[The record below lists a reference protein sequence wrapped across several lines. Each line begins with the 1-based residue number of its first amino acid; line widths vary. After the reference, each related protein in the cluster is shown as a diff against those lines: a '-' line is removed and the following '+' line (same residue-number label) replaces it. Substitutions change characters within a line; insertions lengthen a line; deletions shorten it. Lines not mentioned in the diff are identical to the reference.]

1 MNDSRASSCD
11 TRQKVQCQD
20 FFLKEMESLSKQLN
34 TTAVDFRK
42 KADQK
47 VMHTL
52 KPSLSI
58 GARKAN
64 SAAMSTVD
72 SWGSKSRR
80 TRNDRS
86 VERNGLYWS
95 TYFATARRD
104 GVYVSASA
112 GSVDFNAEL
121 MEPMEAEFTPAWQSI
136 MDGAVRNLISE
147 SERKVI
153 DVCKQLD
160 QVLLNGFSSIGI
172 DKARISSMV
181 SISSSNCRNALRTS
195 FSTMRDIAT
204 ENQRELSR
212 SLLPK
217 VKQSMHKSYE
227 AIMNVPG
234 GVGKFIRMKGAMHSK
249 SSVAIKK
256 VFNECMNE
264 LLVGIEDMVE
274 NLSSRIDL
282 VKETI
287 FKSLASVYSIL
298 WEDQNVGM
306 AIDPVHQQKVL
317 ACRIA
322 LMPLLNQLRGEQDKV
337 MDVLGIERP
346 ILDLEIAAVETWEQK
361 NAKKM
366 QMAKE
371 NGGFVDLQDDSED
384 DEIGSTDRIGAAAV
398 KEESKPECA
407 VDNLVKTEVQSSK
420 SFGLRSIANQTISLL
435 DSDDDSDYDDDS
447 YINHDIRCVVVRA
460 GGLGISFKKVLE
472 GFFVWSIESNSQLIG
487 KIFLG
492 DILKSI
498 DGKRLNKLSYEQT
511 CNFLKESADKQKRR
525 IYVLRSKV
533 AVKVKAGPLGL
544 QLSKVEEGF
553 LVTDVNDDSQL
564 VGKVF
569 QDDILTSIDGAR
581 FSELNDENV
590 LIEVKK
596 TSNKTQRRICIVR
609 KRK

>member
-1 MNDSRASSCD
+1 M
-11 TRQKVQCQD
+11 QCQD
-20 FFLKEMESLSKQLN
+20 FFLNEMESLSKKLN
-34 TTAVDFRK
+34 TIAVDFRK

-47 VMHTL
+47 VISTL

-72 SWGSKSRR
+72 SWGSKNRR

-112 GSVDFNAEL
+112 GSVDLNAEL

-147 SERKVI
+147 SERRVI

-195 FSTMRDIAT
+195 FSTMRDTAT

-217 VKQSMHKSYE
+217 VKQSMHESYE
-227 AIMNVPG
+227 ATINVPSG
-234 GVGKFIRMKGAMHSK
+234 GGKFGRMKGTMQSK

-264 LLVGIEDMVE
+264 LLVGIEHMVE
-274 NLSSRIDL
+274 DLSTRIDL
-282 VKETI
+282 VKETVS
-287 FKSLASVYSIL
+287 KSLASVYSIL
-298 WEDQNVGM
+298 WEDQNIGM
-306 AIDPVHQQKVL
+306 VIDPVRQQKVL
-317 ACRIA
+317 ACRVA
-322 LMPLLNQLRGEQDKV
+322 LMPLLNQLREEQDKV
-337 MDVLGIERP
+337 MQVLGIERP

-361 NAKKM
+361 NAKNM

-371 NGGFVDLQDDSED
+371 NGEFVELQDDSDD
-384 DEIGSTDRIGAAAV
+384 DEKGSTDRIVAAAV
-398 KEESKPECA
+398 KEESKPEYVVA
-407 VDNLVKTEVQSSK
+407 NLVKTEVQSSK
-420 SFGLRSIANQTISLL
+420 SCGLRTIANETISLL

-447 YINHDIRCVVVRA
+447 YINHDIRCVVARA
-460 GGLGISFKKVLE
+460 GGLGISVKKVLE
-472 GFFVWSIESNSQLIG
+472 GFFVWNIESNSQLIG
-487 KIFLG
+487 KIFHG

-498 DGKRLNKLSYEQT
+498 DGKRLNKLNLEQ
-511 CNFLKESADKQKRR
+511 NYDYLKESADKQKRR
-525 IYVLRSKV
+525 IYVLRSKI
-533 AVKVKAGPLGL
+533 AVKAKAGPLGL
-544 QLSKVEEGF
+544 SLSKVQEGF
-553 LVTDVNDDSQL
+553 LVSYVNEDSQL

-569 QDDILTSIDGAR
+569 QDDILTSIDGTS
-581 FSELNDENV
+581 FSELNDESV
-590 LIEVKK
+590 SIEVRK
-596 TSNKTQRRICIVR
+596 TSYKTQRRICIIR
-609 KRK
+609 KRKEN